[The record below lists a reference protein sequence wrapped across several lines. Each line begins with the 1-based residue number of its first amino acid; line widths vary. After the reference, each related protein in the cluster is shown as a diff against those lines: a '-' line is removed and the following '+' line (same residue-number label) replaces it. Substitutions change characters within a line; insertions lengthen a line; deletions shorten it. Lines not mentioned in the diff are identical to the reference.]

1 MGGIDRDTIELFALL
16 IPIILASMVLHEI
29 AHGVASWRLGDPTAK
44 TMGRLSPNPI
54 RHLDPLGTAMFAITW
69 FGSGGALMFGWAKP
83 VQVQPRFFNHPQRG
97 MALVALAGPLT
108 NFAIALPFAALF
120 VYGERLGFT
129 GLVMT
134 IIGYAFFINVL
145 LGVFNLFP
153 IPPLDGSRI
162 VGAAMPREMY
172 ERWSSLDRF
181 GFLILLI
188 IFFVFRGPF
197 FEILGTIT
205 QAIVRFM
212 VTIVGG

>member
-1 MGGIDRDTIELFALL
+1 MGGIDRDTIELFLLL

-44 TMGRLSPNPI
+44 MMGRLSPNPI

-69 FGSGGALMFGWAKP
+69 FGTAGTLMFGWAKP

-97 MALVALAGPLT
+97 MALVALAGPMT
-108 NFAIALPFAALF
+108 NFALALPFAALF
-120 VYGERLGFT
+120 AYREQLGLSGPALKIVTF
-129 GLVMT
+129 V
-134 IIGYAFFINVL
+134 FFINVL
-145 LGVFNLFP
+145 LGVFNLLP

-162 VGAAMPREMY
+162 IGAAMPREMY

-181 GFLILLI
+181 GFLILLV

-197 FEILGTIT
+197 FEIILTIT
-205 QAIVRFM
+205 QAIMRFM
-212 VTIVGG
+212 VAIVGG